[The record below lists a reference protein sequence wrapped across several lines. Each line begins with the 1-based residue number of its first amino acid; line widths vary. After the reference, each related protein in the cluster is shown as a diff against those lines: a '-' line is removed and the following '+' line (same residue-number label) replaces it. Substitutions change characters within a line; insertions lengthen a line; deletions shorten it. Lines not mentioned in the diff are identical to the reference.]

1 MPHNSEIDLQ
11 SKKFFKKRVGSME
24 QVRSSFMPH
33 WIDLQRDVKPRRGQ
47 FLASNTTQ
55 SNRGGK
61 RHQNIINSAGTQAH
75 DISTSGMYNGV
86 MSPARPWFRLS
97 SMNPR
102 LMELQ
107 PVKEWLEI
115 AALVLNQTFNRGNL
129 YDMAPQMIGEL
140 ILFATG
146 CMLHLEDFKDVARF
160 YTQTAGS
167 YLIAQNNRLE
177 VDTFARDLEYTA
189 WQMSQEFQD
198 PKNRSTQ
205 VNDAIKRGEYDRAF
219 KVQHFID
226 TNPFANERK
235 AQLNAKFKPIRSVYY
250 EKGGA
255 EDGEGNSHKFLRVS
269 GFDEFPVYVPRWDVT
284 GNDVYGTD
292 CPGMTSLGD
301 VRQLQ
306 IEEKRKAQAID
317 KMVNPPL
324 VGPASLK
331 NKPISSLPGG
341 VNIYTSNG
349 SEKLAPM
356 YQLTPPLGELRQ
368 DMQEVEGRINKAYF
382 VDMFLAI
389 SNMQG
394 IQPKNQLELSQRN
407 EERLLQ
413 LGPVVQ
419 RFHRE
424 FLDKLID
431 RQFNMIVRR
440 GLLPEAPPELEGTP
454 LKVDFISTLAMAQ
467 QAVKTQDID
476 RLAAFTGGLVQAG
489 FPEAA
494 IKFDSQQ
501 AVDEYAAAIG
511 TPPRVVRPDDVVAE
525 IEQAQREAEVA
536 REAAEVG
543 GEIAGALKDVSEIKT
558 EE

>member
-11 SKKFFKKRVGSME
+11 SRKFFKQRVGSME
-24 QVRSSFMPH
+24 QVRSSFISH
-33 WIDLQRDVKPRRGQ
+33 WMDLQKDIKPRRGQ
-47 FLASNTTQ
+47 FIHNQTSA

-61 RHQNIINSAGTQAH
+61 RHHSIINSAGTQAH

-97 SMNPR
+97 SMNPAA
-102 LMELQ
+102 MEIQ
-107 PVKEWLEI
+107 PVKEWMSI
-115 AALVLNQTFNRGNL
+115 AQLVMNQIFNRGNL
-129 YDMAPQMIGEL
+129 YDMSPQMIGEM

-177 VDTFARDLEYTA
+177 VDTFARNLEYTA
-189 WQMSQEFQD
+189 WQMSQEFPD
-198 PKNRSTQ
+198 PKDRSSA
-205 VNDAIKRGEYDRAF
+205 VNDAIRLGRYDTVF
-219 KVQHFID
+219 QVQHFID
-226 TNPFANERK
+226 PNPFANEQK
-235 AQLNAKFKPIRSVYY
+235 AQLNAKFKPYRSVYY
-250 EKGGA
+250 EKSAA
-255 EDGEGNSHKFLRVS
+255 EGSDHQFLRVS
-269 GFDEFPVYVPRWDVT
+269 GFDEFPVYCPRWDVT

-292 CPGMTSLGD
+292 CPGMTALGD

-324 VGPASLK
+324 GGPASLK
-331 NKPISSLPGG
+331 NTPISALPGG

-349 SEKLAPM
+349 TETLKPL
-356 YQLTPPLGELRQ
+356 YQVSPPLGELRL
-368 DMQEVEGRINKAYF
+368 DMEAVEGRINKAYF

-424 FLDKLID
+424 FLDKLIT
-431 RQFNMIVRR
+431 RTFNQAIRR
-440 GLLPEAPPELEGTP
+440 GLIPEAPPELAGTP

-476 RLAAFTGGLVQAG
+476 RLAAFTGGLIDAG

-494 IKFDSQQ
+494 LKFDAQQ
-501 AVDEYAAAIG
+501 AVDEYASAIG
-511 TPPRVVRPDDVVAE
+511 TPPKVVRPDDVVAE
-525 IEQAQREAEVA
+525 IQQAQQEAAAA
-536 REAAEVG
+536 RELVEVG
-543 GEIAGALKDVSEIKT
+543 QGAANAVKTISEVNV

>member
-24 QVRSSFMPH
+24 QVRSSFISH
-33 WIDLQRDVKPRRGQ
+33 WVDLQRDVKPRRGR
-47 FLASNTTQ
+47 FIASNTSQ
-55 SNRGGK
+55 SNQGGK
-61 RHQNIINSAGTQAH
+61 KHQQIINSAATQAH

-97 SMNPR
+97 AMNPAA
-102 LMELQ
+102 MELQ
-107 PVKEWLEI
+107 PVKEWLDI
-115 AALVLNQTFNRGNL
+115 ATLVMNQIFNRGNL
-129 YDMAPQMIGEL
+129 YDMAPQMIGEM

-189 WQMSQEFQD
+189 WQMSQEFPD
-198 PKNRSTQ
+198 PKFRSTQ
-205 VNDAIKRGEYDRAF
+205 VNDAIKRGEYDRPF
-219 KVQHFID
+219 QVQHFID
-226 TNPFANERK
+226 TNPFANETK
-235 AQLNAKFKPIRSVYY
+235 SQLNAKFKPIRSVYY
-250 EKGGA
+250 EKGA
-255 EDGEGNSHKFLRVS
+255 NNVDEHQFLRIA
-269 GFDEFPVYVPRWDVT
+269 GFDEFPVYCPRWDVT

-324 VGPASLK
+324 IAPASFK
-331 NKPISSLPGG
+331 NVPISSLPGG
-341 VNIYTSNG
+341 VNISMSGGT
-349 SEKLAPM
+349 EKLAPI
-356 YQLTPPLGELRQ
+356 YQVQPPLDELRL
-368 DMQEVEGRINKAYF
+368 DMQAVEGRINKAYF

-431 RQFNMIVRR
+431 RTFNQAMRR
-440 GLLPEAPPELEGTP
+440 GLFPEPPEQLANIP

-525 IEQAQREAEVA
+525 IMQAQAEAAQA
-536 REAAEVG
+536 RELAEVG
-543 GEIAGALKDVSEIKT
+543 ETTAKAVKTASEVNT